1 MLVHTRE
8 GHVPLCILI
17 GLFSL
22 QRYKTACFDDEAFS
36 RVKVRVHVI
45 MLSNMI
51 STPVQVIGHR
61 PYGIQSDLPC
71 MSWRTITYCNRYVL
85 DQLNIFQ

>member
-1 MLVHTRE
+1 MKDI
-8 GHVPLCILI
+8 CILYV
-17 GLFSL
+17 L
-22 QRYKTACFDDEAFS
+22 YTTKTFMNHLVCVAL
-36 RVKVRVHVI
+36 HVI
-45 MLSNMI
+45 LLSNTI

-71 MSWRTITYCNRYVL
+71 MSWQIINYCNRYVL